1 METTS
6 EIVQAHLPCPDCGS
20 HDALTL
26 YSDGHTYCFSCE
38 TYNGGNGGG
47 KDTKENVS
55 RNPDLIPKENLNVIS
70 IKSRCLSSETCE
82 KYNYYVSSVKGKTV
96 QVAEYLNDD
105 GTVLFQKIRDKD
117 KNFYINGHAVYRF
130 YGQHL
135 YNKGKILVIT
145 EGEIDALS
153 VSQMNGNK
161 YPVVSLPSGAGSAV
175 KTFKK
180 NLDWLNSFE
189 RVVLMFDMDEVG
201 QKAVKEVCGLLPPH
215 KLFIARLPMKD
226 ANECLVNGK
235 GKEIINAI
243 FEAKEYR
250 PDGIINAK
258 DLEEEFF
265 TDDESEGVSYS
276 FPWECRMQ
284 EMTQGIRKGEML
296 MLTAGTGIGKSTAAR
311 EIAFKLSTQDK
322 LKVGMV
328 MLEENVKRTLRELL
342 SLQVNKPLS
351 MMWKKMD
358 NKDDLREPFK
368 QLFGDGRF
376 FLYDHF
382 GSMDEKS
389 LMEKIRYLIV
399 GEGCD
404 FIVFDHISI
413 AVSGLEDAGND
424 ERKTI
429 DRLMTKLRSLVEE
442 TGAGMIIVS
451 HLKKPSGSDSSF
463 EEGATIS
470 LDDLRGSGT
479 LKQLPDTV
487 IALERNQQS
496 EDVEEKNRIKLRVL
510 KCRLTGDT
518 GLGGYLNFNKKL
530 HRLKGAE
537 GEEENDF

>member
-1 METTS
+1 MENS
-6 EIVQAHLPCPDCGS
+6 EIVQAHLPCPVCGS
-20 HDALTL
+20 SDALTL

-38 TYNGGNGGG
+38 TFSSSGNSEVPEP
-47 KDTKENVS
+47 KRNTLRVS
-55 RNPDLIPKENLNVIS
+55 GLIPREDLNLIS

-82 KYNYYVSSVKGKTV
+82 KYNYYVSGVDDKAV
-96 QVAEYLNDD
+96 QVAEYLGDD
-105 GTVLFQKIRDKD
+105 GTVLFQKVRDKD
-117 KNFYINGHAVYRF
+117 KNFYINGKAVYRF

-135 YNKGKILVIT
+135 FNKGKILVVT

-161 YPVVSLPSGAGSAV
+161 YPVVSLPNGARSAV

-180 NLDWLNSFE
+180 NLDWLNKFE
-189 RVVLMFDMDEVG
+189 RVVLMFDMDEPG
-201 QKAVKEVCGLLPPH
+201 QKAVDEVCGLLPPH

-226 ANECLVNGK
+226 ANECLVNGR

-250 PDGIINAK
+250 PDGIVNAK
-258 DLEEEFF
+258 DLEEAFF
-265 TDDESEGVSYS
+265 TEDETEGLSYS
-276 FPWECRMQ
+276 FPWACRMQ
-284 EMTQGIRKGEML
+284 DMTQGIRKGEML

-322 LKVGMV
+322 LKIGMV

-351 MMWKKMD
+351 LLWKKLN
-358 NKDDLREPFK
+358 NKEDLREPFK

-404 FIVFDHISI
+404 FIIFDHISI

-429 DRLMTKLRSLVEE
+429 DRLMTKLRALVEE

-451 HLKKPSGSDSSF
+451 HLKKPNGGDNSF

-537 GEEENDF
+537 DLEGNGF